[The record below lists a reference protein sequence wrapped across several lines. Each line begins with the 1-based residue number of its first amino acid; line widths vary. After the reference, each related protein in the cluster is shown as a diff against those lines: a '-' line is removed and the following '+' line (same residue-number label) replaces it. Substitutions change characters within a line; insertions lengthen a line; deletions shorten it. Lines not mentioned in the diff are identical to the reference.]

1 MLWYLFDYKYANGII
16 SFGNLSYD
24 KVIDKCIQSEIGI
37 LIASREKEEFS
48 FVGDIEVYSSYCLLA
63 NKAFDKQE
71 RKKKTILLLEKILDK
86 YPQYNEEIEK
96 FLTDLVEEITE
107 KSME

>member
-1 MLWYLFDYKYANGII
+1 MECKI
-16 SFGNLSYD
+16 
-24 KVIDKCIQSEIGI
+24 K
-37 LIASREKEEFS
+37 
-48 FVGDIEVYSSYCLLA
+48 LLKGK
-63 NKAFDKQE
+63 N
-71 RKKKTILLLEKILDK
+71 KKKTLVILEKILDK